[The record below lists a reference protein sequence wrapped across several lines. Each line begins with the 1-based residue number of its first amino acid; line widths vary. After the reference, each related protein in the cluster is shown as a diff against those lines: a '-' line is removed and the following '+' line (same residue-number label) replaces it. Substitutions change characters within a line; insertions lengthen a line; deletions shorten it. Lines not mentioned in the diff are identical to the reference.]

1 MTELTAALAAISG
14 DGGSASFAIEDVN
27 VPRSLFAVARGID
40 GAALGCVALRPLTEE
55 VGEIKR
61 MYGRPGSRGVG
72 AALLAF
78 VEAEARAFGYRSAW
92 LETRRVNTRAVA
104 FYQRHGY
111 REIAPYGKYVG
122 RLDAICL
129 GKLLD

>member
-1 MTELTAALAAISG
+1 M
-14 DGGSASFAIEDVN
+14 
-27 VPRSLFAVARGID
+27 PRSLFAVARGID

-78 VEAEARAFGYRSAW
+78 VEAEARAVGYRSAW